1 MSDNTNGVTFYWRQG
16 CGFCTRLHRGL
27 SNHGVTLDM
36 RNIWE
41 DPAHAAV
48 VRSVAGGN
56 ETVPTVLVGNVAMVN
71 PSVDQVIAVMHQGK

>member
-1 MSDNTNGVTFYWRQG
+1 MSDSANTVTFYWRQG

-27 SNHGVTLDM
+27 SSHGVALDM

-41 DPAHAAV
+41 DPTNAAA

-56 ETVPTVLVGNVAMVN
+56 ETVPTVLVGDVAMVN
-71 PSVDQVIAVMHQGK
+71 PSVDQVLAVLNQGR